1 MGNGSSGKPVLL
13 HGKAKLA
20 ASKFD
25 LDEIHVLHKTWQDM
39 SDRSNGKG
47 EHHYLLDQGNCEGVT
62 NNASNIEF
70 DVEFLINTISLMSLI
85 MIPHAAKNS
94 VRVPPNF
101 S

>member
-25 LDEIHVLHKTWQDM
+25 TDEIHVLHKTWQDM

-47 EHHYLLDQGNCEGVT
+47 EQKF
-62 NNASNIEF
+62 A
-70 DVEFLINTISLMSLI
+70 MW
-85 MIPHAAKNS
+85 
-94 VRVPPNF
+94 
-101 S
+101 

>member
-1 MGNGSSGKPVLL
+1 MGNGSSGKPIQL

-47 EHHYLLDQGNCEGVT
+47 KQSHFICFV
-62 NNASNIEF
+62 
-70 DVEFLINTISLMSLI
+70 TISFWRHFARLCLKVYSGRRETSSTEDKSDLY
-85 MIPHAAKNS
+85 
-94 VRVPPNF
+94 
-101 S
+101 